1 MKAMVRFA
9 RAWSGILLLAVF
21 AAAGAGIA
29 PAQPAGRCTRETL
42 AVKGTP
48 VTIGYCV
55 TAQGNG
61 AGPDLPI
68 TVQATYASPHG
79 SFSQPATLRFVK
91 GVDSSRVIEDV
102 SLDRLGIEGTL
113 HLTLVLRGGVV
124 RIETAMLTPGAITI
138 K

>member
-1 MKAMVRFA
+1 MVRFG
-9 RAWSGILLLAVF
+9 RVLRGLLLPGII
-21 AAAGAGIA
+21 AAAAFGVAA
-29 PAQPAGRCTRETL
+29 AQPAAKCSHETL
-42 AVKGTP
+42 SVKGTP

-55 TAQGNG
+55 TGQGNE
-61 AGPDLPI
+61 AGPDLPV
-68 TVQATYASPHG
+68 TVQATYGSPHG

-102 SLDRLGIEGTL
+102 SLDRLGIVGTL

>member
-1 MKAMVRFA
+1 MVRFGQVL
-9 RAWSGILLLAVF
+9 RAVLLPAIVATAIFAV
-21 AAAGAGIA
+21 AS
-29 PAQPAGRCTRETL
+29 AQPAGKCTHETL
-42 AVKGTP
+42 SVKSTP

-55 TAQGNG
+55 TAQGNE
-61 AGPDLPI
+61 AGPDLPV
-68 TVQATYASPHG
+68 TVQATYSSPHG